1 MYLLFHYFSFF
12 YNFNTCS
19 VSSKKETKYLCSA
32 RLEAKERSWQNQRK
46 RRREAQKRK
55 NENPAESGASKK
67 SLLVGKFTEV
77 SDVEAG
83 DSNPSSCDLMQEALM
98 QEILSSERGQ
108 KAVSNCETED
118 QDRDADQ
125 AGLVLVCDLTLRW
138 TGSSLSLD
146 LSYLD
151 GEVGW
156 EGVHQLVQFI
166 KNKLASMS

>member
-1 MYLLFHYFSFF
+1 M
-12 YNFNTCS
+12 
-19 VSSKKETKYLCSA
+19 SSKKETKYLCTA
-32 RLEAKERSWQNQRK
+32 RLEAKEKSWQNQRK

-55 NENPAESGASKK
+55 NENPVESGASKK
-67 SLLVGKFTEV
+67 HALVGKFTEV
-77 SDVEAG
+77 SDGEAA

-108 KAVSNCETED
+108 AAVSNCETED
-118 QDRDADQ
+118 QDRDAET
-125 AGLVLVCDLTLRW
+125 AGLVLVCDLGLRW

-151 GEVGW
+151 GEAGR
-156 EGVHQLVQFI
+156 EGVHQLTQFI